1 MYYQC
6 PNCDKKAKTVKELRN
21 LGCTCNSQPLE
32 MTEASDIPK
41 TKAKEGD
48 ERSTSKKVLD
58 FTMSKIKKITISE
71 NDSDGVYAIVENNGH
86 FESLNLES
94 KRARQWI
101 YDQYS
106 RNVESND
113 IHGDD
118 FYKTVVDAIIAKAQ
132 MNGTERTRIHN
143 RISQSENQ
151 ILYDLGT
158 PDWKIIKIT
167 PEGVETVNFDLTL
180 PIFRRS
186 QSLQM
191 QVIPKDGD
199 IKILEKLA
207 ELLLIVEDDKLV
219 FIVHLVCMFLESCSI
234 PMMVFDGSAGSLKT
248 TATATVKR
256 IVDPSGRDTD
266 DNVSAMAEKPDDL
279 ILQLSNR
286 YMSSLDNVSYI
297 NHNTSDVLCRAIT
310 GSSNMKRK
318 NYTDVN
324 EVILNFKT
332 KIVLNGIVPTLDY
345 PDLQTRLLSYVR
357 KPIDENNRITDQEF
371 NDQLEHLLPG
381 LLAKIFI
388 TLHEALKRYP
398 NIKGKIK
405 PKTRMADFEVWGE
418 IISRVLGY
426 SENSF
431 LNSYHLKITEGQIS
445 QIDSHPV
452 VASIQSF
459 MENKEHYENTM
470 SHLYQELVNITTNS
484 GIDLNSRYIKFPKT
498 SNYLKKEL
506 RIVDPLVKGMGF
518 IVETYHYTK
527 NDGKFTKNA
536 SMVRIIRKKIQ
547 STLDVSKVSSP
558 SSLLS
563 PTEDLG
569 MKIGENSGEGTSHH
583 NNVSSPVN
591 AKFMHEGS
599 TGEDGEG
606 SEDIQ
611 ETCPNDNSTARPTKL
626 DHGQ

>member
-558 SSLLS
+558 SSLRS